1 MGLALPVPTVPNL
14 VWLYDT
20 GPERNEVKVQS
31 VTDKDEAAGRV
42 PAPLRPGGLRGPPR
56 PSCGAQEPVPC
67 GGREMP
73 LTRQPLSVLAERP
86 VARELSLTLAP
97 VLGQSRGYFPAFGF
111 FCFTIMT
118 PTGLGAEMI

>member
-42 PAPLRPGGLRGPPR
+42 RGGCRLRSAREASEARPALPAGLRSR
-56 PSCGAQEPVPC
+56 CPV
-67 GGREMP
+67 G
-73 LTRQPLSVLAERP
+73 AERC
-86 VARELSLTLAP
+86 R
-97 VLGQSRGYFPAFGF
+97 
-111 FCFTIMT
+111 
-118 PTGLGAEMI
+118 